1 MTHSQR
7 RDDLEVEASL
17 CRLCI
22 LPQRQKKDRVGCTV
36 PLLTKTS
43 KAQRLGDQVLV
54 RGALKL
60 ATLLTFALT
69 GILPTFQGFCLFV
82 FISPAVDI
90 QHKKI
95 PQIEK

>member
-17 CRLCI
+17 CRLC
-22 LPQRQKKDRVGCTV
+22 PTPTPKERQSGLHCTTAHKNEQS
-36 PLLTKTS
+36 PET
-43 KAQRLGDQVLV
+43 RRPGP
-54 RGALKL
+54 GARCPET